1 MFWTISKDPDFN
13 GLHILI
19 RDEFELDRFKR
30 LVHEMLDRP
39 DWRAGMATLWDYSEG
54 DMSVVDFEPIQQ
66 ASREHLHHDQN
77 LGDGSSRSVRTAC
90 QGVPVR
96 SEQRKAPV
104 SRVLQGLK
112 VVGLP
117 GFEPRPREPETYF
130 MCVIA
135 MTYEIYST
143 FILFFS

>member
-90 QGVPVR
+90 QGGASPVR
-96 SEQRKAPV
+96 TKKSPRKSCLTGA
-104 SRVLQGLK
+104 
-112 VVGLP
+112 
-117 GFEPRPREPETYF
+117 
-130 MCVIA
+130 
-135 MTYEIYST
+135 
-143 FILFFS
+143 